1 MREFALAGH
10 RPVVAGVRPAPL
22 IALFLLLCQAC
33 AGAPTADPAAARA
46 ATPAPTTTHPTC
58 DHWGSVDFFRD
69 ATPQLVRECL
79 RAGADPNGPPGVY
92 PLPPLFVAAGRSPD
106 PVVISVLVDA
116 GADVTAREWG
126 DLTPLHEAAGQNTNA
141 GVTAALMDVGV
152 DPNARDRD
160 GIAPLHL
167 AATDNSN
174 PDVVTFLIE
183 AGADPNTRDPYGNTP
198 LHLAWAD
205 SWIDRRPVMRELLRL
220 GADPLARNDA
230 GEITDQTHCDNW
242 NTGYFASLAL
252 PADYVRCLDAGADPN
267 ARDGERQMLLHR
279 ALENQDP
286 EVTAL
291 LLDAGADPNAAG
303 LGGPPL
309 MRVIWLNSR
318 RYRNPDPEIASELV
332 RLLLAAGADPNGD
345 SSGNTPLYSAA
356 SQGAAEL
363 VGLLLEAGADPNPP
377 TRGGS
382 PLAAAT
388 RSGHTEVIRLLE
400 AVGAETDTQA
410 GDESMRERPA
420 PAGETLPDDPG
431 YPCGDT
437 EFLEF
442 APPESLRACL
452 EAGARFDEPV
462 SSFDLT
468 PLSFLA
474 REGRA
479 AVPEKIALL
488 LAAGVD
494 PNTVDD
500 YGRTALH
507 LLVRR
512 ESRPSPIERIAV
524 AALVDAGAG
533 ALIDAG
539 ANVNARDDRGRTPL
553 HDAVEAAVRWG
564 TPAQDAS
571 HVIRLLLRAG
581 ADANARTHLG
591 ESPLHM
597 AAPAS
602 WRPGTWVGP
611 RDAKVVKP
619 VISALLEAGA
629 EISARANDGRT
640 PLHAVVQGNQPAA
653 VLALLEAGADP
664 ALRDDAGN
672 LADPT
677 TCEHW
682 GKAVFFATAD
692 ADVIARCREAGA
704 NPISPASADAQPGA
718 SLLRSASTHARDP
731 AVITTLVEAGA
742 DVNARDVWGFTPL
755 HSAAENATPAAV
767 KALVQAGADVNAPLR
782 SFGRGLDSRG
792 GRTPLHIAASNPNP
806 EVAAALIEAGADVAA
821 RSGIWTGT
829 PLHLAARNPNPAVA
843 ALLLDAGANVN
854 AREFARS
861 PPMPYGLTVS
871 SVDVTTRRLGG
882 ITPLHGAAWL
892 NPNPEVL
899 ALLLEAGADPGA
911 LAWRT
916 EDHHRAERRS
926 DNPHY
931 QWSGNVTSL
940 YDAARFSADPAAVET
955 LVVAGVDVNGRG
967 AQLTF
972 HPRQQTTSPDPHLSP
987 LYLAV
992 RGDGHPATIEALV
1005 RAGADLELTDSDGRT
1020 VLHVAAIGYP
1030 AVFPLLLRLGADP
1043 DVLDAEG
1050 KTPMDYARENYM
1062 LQPWERVKMSTPL
1075 GRR

>member
-10 RPVVAGVRPAPL
+10 RPAVAGVGPAPL
-22 IALFLLLCQAC
+22 FALVLLLGQAC

-46 ATPAPTTTHPTC
+46 AAPTTTTHPTC
-58 DHWGSVDFFRD
+58 DHWGSIDFFRD
-69 ATPQLVRECL
+69 ATPQLVRKCL

-92 PLPPLFVAAGRSPD
+92 PLPPLFVAAARSPH
-106 PVVISVLVDA
+106 PAVIRVLVDA
-116 GADVTAREWG
+116 GADVAAREWG

-141 GVTAALMDVGV
+141 RVTAALLDVGA

-198 LHLAWAD
+198 LHLAWAH
-205 SWIDRRPVMRELLRL
+205 IFADRRPVMRELLRL

-230 GEITDQTHCDNW
+230 GEIAEPTHCDNW
-242 NTGYFASLAL
+242 DTGYFASLAL

-267 ARDGERQMLLHR
+267 ARDVERQMLLHR
-279 ALENQDP
+279 ALESQDP

-291 LLDAGADPNAAG
+291 LLDAGADPNAADW
-303 LGGPPL
+303 LGNPPL
-309 MRVIWLNSR
+309 MQPISLNHR
-318 RYRNPDPEIASELV
+318 RYRNPDPEIAAELV

-345 SSGNTPLYSAA
+345 RSRTGTPLSSAA

-363 VGLLLEAGADPNPP
+363 VGLLLEAGANPNPP
-377 TRGGS
+377 TRRWETS

-400 AVGAETDTQA
+400 AAGAEADSRT

-420 PAGETLPDDPG
+420 PAGETLPDDPD

-437 EFLEF
+437 EFLRF

-462 SSFDLT
+462 SWLHLT

-474 REGRA
+474 TEGRA

-488 LAAGVD
+488 LAAGAD

-500 YGRTALH
+500 YGRTTLH

-512 ESRPSPIERIAV
+512 GSGDDAV
-524 AALVDAGAG
+524 GRLAVP

-539 ANVNARDDRGRTPL
+539 ADVNARDDQGRTPL
-553 HDAVEAAVRWG
+553 HDAVEAAVRG
-564 TPAQDAS
+564 GRTPAQDAS
-571 HVIRLLLRAG
+571 HVIQLLLRAG

-591 ESPLHM
+591 ESPLHI
-597 AAPAS
+597 AASVPTRNA
-602 WRPGTWVGP
+602 TDV
-611 RDAKVVKP
+611 AP
-619 VISALLEAGA
+619 VIAALLEAGA
-629 EISARANDGRT
+629 EIDARTEDGRT
-640 PLHAVVQGNQPAA
+640 PLHAAIQTNRPAA

-682 GKAVFFATAD
+682 GEAVFFATAD
-692 ADVIARCREAGA
+692 ADVIARCLEAGA
-704 NPISPASADAQPGA
+704 DPISPTNADAQPGA
-718 SLLRSASTHARDP
+718 SLLHVVSAHARDP
-731 AVITTLVEAGA
+731 EVITALVEAGA
-742 DVNARDVWGFTPL
+742 DVNARYAWGFTPL
-755 HSAAENATPAAV
+755 HAAAENATPAAV
-767 KALVQAGADVNAPLR
+767 QALVQAGADVNAPLR

-792 GRTPLHIAASNPNP
+792 DRTPLHIAASNPNP
-806 EVAAALIEAGADVAA
+806 EVTAALIEAGADVTA
-821 RSGIWTGT
+821 RERRGGT
-829 PLHLAARNPNPAVA
+829 PLHLAAGNPNTEVA

-854 AREFARS
+854 AREFARTYL
-861 PPMPYGLTVS
+861 PYGLTVS
-871 SVDVTTRRLGG
+871 SVDETTRRLGG
-882 ITPLHGAAWL
+882 ITPLHWAAWL

-931 QWSGNVTSL
+931 QWSGNVTPL

-955 LVVAGVDVNGRG
+955 LVAAGVDVNGRG

-1005 RAGADLELTDSDGRT
+1005 RVGADLELTDSDGRT

-1062 LQPWERVKMSTPL
+1062 LQPWERVRMSTPL

>member
-1 MREFALAGH
+1 MREFARAGH
-10 RPVVAGVRPAPL
+10 RPVVAGVRSA
-22 IALFLLLCQAC
+22 ALVALVLLFCQAC
-33 AGAPTADPAAARA
+33 AGAPTADPANALAAA
-46 ATPAPTTTHPTC
+46 PATTTHPTC
-58 DHWGSVDFFRD
+58 DHWGSIDFFRD

-92 PLPPLFVAAGRSPD
+92 PLPPLFVAAARSPH
-106 PVVISVLVDA
+106 PAVILILVDA
-116 GADVTAREWG
+116 GADLNARHWG

-141 GVTAALMDVGV
+141 GVTGALLDVGV

-167 AATDNSN
+167 AAARNSN

-183 AGADPNTRDPYGNTP
+183 AGADPNIRDPYGNTP
-198 LHLAWAD
+198 LHLAWAH
-205 SWIDRRPVMRELLRL
+205 IFLDRRLLMRELLRL

-230 GEITDQTHCDNW
+230 GEIAEPTHCDNW
-242 NTGYFASLAL
+242 DTGYFAYSAL
-252 PADYVRCLDAGADPN
+252 PADYVRCLNAGADPN
-267 ARDGERQMLLHR
+267 ARDGEGQMLLHR

-291 LLDAGADPNAAG
+291 LLDAGADPNG
-303 LGGPPL
+303 D
-309 MRVIWLNSR
+309 RSR
-318 RYRNPDPEIASELV
+318 T
-332 RLLLAAGADPNGD
+332 G
-345 SSGNTPLYSAA
+345 TPLSSAA

-377 TRGGS
+377 TRRWETS

-400 AVGAETDTQA
+400 AAGAEADTQT
-410 GDESMRERPA
+410 GDEAMRQRTP

-452 EAGARFDEPV
+452 EAGARFDQPV
-462 SSFDLT
+462 WFDLT

-488 LAAGVD
+488 LAAGAD

-500 YGRTALH
+500 QGRTTLH
-507 LLVRR
+507 LLVGR
-512 ESRPSPIERIAV
+512 ESGDDAVGRIAV
-524 AALVDAGAG
+524 PEL
-533 ALIDAG
+533 LDAG
-539 ANVNARDDRGRTPL
+539 ANVNARDHRGRTPL
-553 HDAVEAAVRWG
+553 HDAVDAAVWRG

-571 HVIRLLLRAG
+571 QVIRLLLRAG

-591 ESPLHM
+591 ESPLQM

-602 WRPGTWVGP
+602 LRPGRWVSP
-611 RDAKVVKP
+611 RDAKVVDP

-629 EISARANDGRT
+629 EISARTNDGRT
-640 PLHAVVQGNQPAA
+640 PLHVVVQGNQPAA

-677 TCEHW
+677 ACEHW

-692 ADVIARCREAGA
+692 ADDIARCLEAGA
-704 NPISPASADAQPGA
+704 DPVSPASADAQPGA
-718 SLLRSASTHARDP
+718 SLLHFASTHARDP
-731 AVITTLVEAGA
+731 AVITALVEAGA
-742 DVNARDVWGFTPL
+742 DVNARDVWGYTPL
-755 HSAAENATPAAV
+755 HSAAENAMPAAV

-782 SFGRGLDSRG
+782 SFGRGLDSRR
-792 GRTPLHIAASNPNP
+792 GRTPLHVAASNPNP
-806 EVAAALIEAGADVAA
+806 EVAAALIEAGADVTA
-821 RSGIWTGT
+821 RSGVWTGT

-854 AREFARS
+854 AREFARN

-882 ITPLHGAAWL
+882 ITPLHGAVWP

-916 EDHHRAERRS
+916 EDHHYAERRS

-931 QWSGNVTSL
+931 QWSGNVTPL
-940 YDAARFSADPAAVET
+940 YDAARFSADPE
-955 LVVAGVDVNGRG
+955 VVAILVAAGADVNGRG

-972 HPRQQTTSPDPHLSP
+972 QPRQQTTSPDPHLSP

-1005 RAGADLELTDSDGRT
+1005 RAGADLELTDPDGRT

-1043 DVLDAEG
+1043 EALDAEG

-1062 LQPWERVKMSTPL
+1062 LQPWERVRMSTPL

>member
-1 MREFALAGH
+1 MKEFALAGH
-10 RPVVAGVRPAPL
+10 RPVVAGVRSASFF
-22 IALFLLLCQAC
+22 ALVLLLCQAC
-33 AGAPTADPAAARA
+33 AAAPTADPGTARA
-46 ATPAPTTTHPTC
+46 ATPATTTHPTC
-58 DHWGSVDFFRD
+58 DHWGSIDFFRD

-79 RAGADPNGPPGVY
+79 QAGADPNGPPGVY
-92 PLPPLFVAAGRSPD
+92 PLPPLFVAAARSPH
-106 PVVISVLVDA
+106 PVVIPILVDA
-116 GADVTAREWG
+116 GADVAAREWG

-141 GVTAALMDVGV
+141 GVTAALLEVGA

-167 AATDNSN
+167 AANNNSN

-205 SWIDRRPVMRELLRL
+205 SWFDRRPVMRELLRL

-230 GEITDQTHCDNW
+230 GEIADQTHCDNW
-242 NTGYFASLAL
+242 DAGYFASSAL

-267 ARDGERQMLLHR
+267 ARDGEGQMLLHR
-279 ALENQDP
+279 ALENRNP

-318 RYRNPDPEIASELV
+318 RYSSPDPAIASELV

-345 SSGNTPLYSAA
+345 RSRTGTPLHSAA

-363 VGLLLEAGADPNPP
+363 VGMLLEAGADPNPP
-377 TRGGS
+377 TRRWETS

-400 AVGAETDTQA
+400 AAGAEADSRT
-410 GDESMRERPA
+410 GNESMRERRA
-420 PAGETLPDDPG
+420 PAGETLPDDPD

-442 APPESLRACL
+442 APPESLHACL

-462 SSFDLT
+462 SRLT

-474 REGRA
+474 REGGA

-488 LAAGVD
+488 LAAGAN

-500 YGRTALH
+500 QGRTTLH
-507 LLVRR
+507 LLVGR
-512 ESRPSPIERIAV
+512 ESGDDAVGRITV
-524 AALVDAGAG
+524 PALLDAGA
-533 ALIDAG
+533 D
-539 ANVNARDDRGRTPL
+539 VNGRDDRGRTPL
-553 HDAVEAAVRWG
+553 HDAVEAAVRGG
-564 TPAQDAS
+564 TLAQDAS

-591 ESPLHM
+591 ESPLHI
-597 AAPAS
+597 AASVPTRNA
-602 WRPGTWVGP
+602 TDV
-611 RDAKVVKP
+611 AP
-619 VISALLEAGA
+619 VIAALLEAGA
-629 EISARANDGRT
+629 EIDARTEDGRT
-640 PLHAVVQGNQPAA
+640 PLHLAIQTNRPAA
-653 VLALLEAGADP
+653 VLPFLEAGADP

-692 ADVIARCREAGA
+692 ADVIARCIEAGA
-704 NPISPASADAQPGA
+704 DPVSPVEAAAQHRA
-718 SLLRSASTHARDP
+718 SLLHFVSGHARDP
-731 AVITTLVEAGA
+731 AVITALVEAGA

-767 KALVQAGADVNAPLR
+767 QALVQASADVNAPLR

-806 EVAAALIEAGADVAA
+806 EVVAALIEAGADVGA
-821 RSGIWTGT
+821 RAGTWTGT

-843 ALLLDAGANVN
+843 ALLLDAGANVH
-854 AREFARS
+854 ARELARTYS
-861 PPMPYGLTVS
+861 PYGLTVS
-871 SVDVTTRRLGG
+871 SVDETTRRLGG

-931 QWSGNVTSL
+931 QWSGNVTPL
-940 YDAARFSADPAAVET
+940 YDAARFSADRAAVET
-955 LVVAGVDVNGRG
+955 LVAAGADVNGRG

-972 HPRQQTTSPDPHLSP
+972 HPRQQATSPDPHLSP

-1005 RAGADLELTDSDGRT
+1005 RAGADLELTDPDGRT

-1043 DVLDAEG
+1043 EALDADG

-1062 LQPWERVKMSTPL
+1062 LQPWERVKMSSPL